1 MGPFRRRL
9 TAATGMAALP
19 AAAFAEVCDK
29 VRPDWEAGA
38 GPQGWLAE
46 TVYILASPPSLVLVL
61 LLALALWL
69 PRLWIALPVALLT
82 LAFAALLAIS
92 RQTDM
97 AELAI
102 AEGCIATAAPAIVT
116 LTVGALVG
124 LARALA
130 RRRR

>member
-29 VRPDWEAGA
+29 VRPDWAAGA

-46 TVYILASPPSLVLVL
+46 TVYILASPPSLVLL
-61 LLALALWL
+61 ALLALALWL
-69 PRLWIALPVALLT
+69 PHLWIAVPAALLT
-82 LAFAALLAIS
+82 LGFAALLTIS

-97 AELAI
+97 AALAM
-102 AEGCIATAAPAIVT
+102 AEGCVGTAAPAITALT
-116 LTVGALVG
+116 LAAILG

-130 RRRR
+130 RRRG

>member
-97 AELAI
+97 AALAI